1 MRLSV
6 LALCPYP
13 SPCGDSRLV
22 DDVIAS
28 ASDAGVT
35 CVALACPDGASATSE
50 VATGLARLGL
60 KFGSPADP
68 AERAGCA
75 SPVVL
80 SQLAILD
87 SVTDHDDEN
96 GSPLIVGARLA
107 VSPNTVI
114 DLVVASHPPDHRAD
128 ARAVRSF
135 TERLPQM
142 YDARRPQPPRRR
154 GPKPIA
160 DKAQPEQATTR
171 IVIAACFYPANAD
184 GHYRAELSDAGFLSI
199 IPDGVAEPAGGT
211 SDAITVRLYVRPG
224 LRPGL
229 LVRPPHAPLTT
240 LREYPAILAEFEV

>member
-28 ASDAGVT
+28 ASDAGVS
-35 CVALACPDGASATSE
+35 CVALTCPDGAAAASE
-50 VATGLARLGL
+50 VATGLGKLGL
-60 KFGSPADP
+60 KFGSTADP
-68 AERAGCA
+68 TDGAGGA

-87 SVTDHDDEN
+87 SVTDRDDES
-96 GSPLIVGARLA
+96 GSPLIVCARLA
-107 VSPNTVI
+107 MSPNTVI
-114 DLVVASHPPDHRAD
+114 DLVVASHPPDHGAD

-135 TERLPQM
+135 TERLPRIH
-142 YDARRPQPPRRR
+142 DARRPQPPPRR
-154 GPKPIA
+154 GPKRRA
-160 DKAQPEQATTR
+160 DAAQPDQSTTR

-184 GHYRAELSDAGFLSI
+184 SHYRAEMSDAGFLSI
-199 IPDGVAEPAGGT
+199 IPAALDEPAGGA
-211 SDAITVRLYVRPG
+211 SDAITVRLYVRPH

-229 LVRPPHAPLTT
+229 LVSPPHAPLTT
-240 LREYPAILAEFEV
+240 LRDYRAILAGFEV